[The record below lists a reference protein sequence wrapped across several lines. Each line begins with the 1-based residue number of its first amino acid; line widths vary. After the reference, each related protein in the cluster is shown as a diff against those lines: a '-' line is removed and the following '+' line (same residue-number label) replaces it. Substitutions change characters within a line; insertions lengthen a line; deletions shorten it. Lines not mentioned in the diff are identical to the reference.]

1 MYGDFSLTNIF
12 VTSDKKVILGVRNL
26 FEVNTSQPALDEDN
40 PYNPIDG
47 NFSQSG
53 DIYSLGIILHEMIT
67 GNQPGKDGQVHIR
80 EHQMI
85 STLLQSALKKDP
97 KQRVRLDD
105 MIVQILKI

>member
-26 FEVNTSQPALDEDN
+26 FEVNTSQTALDEDN
-40 PYNPIDG
+40 PYNPIEG
-47 NFSQSG
+47 HFSQSG
-53 DIYSLGIILHEMIT
+53 DIYSLGIILHEIIA
-67 GNQPGKDGQVHIR
+67 GNLPGKDGQLYIR
-80 EHQMI
+80 EHPMI

-105 MIVQILKI
+105 MIVQLLKI

>member
-1 MYGDFSLTNIF
+1 M
-12 VTSDKKVILGVRNL
+12 TSDKKVILGVRNL

-40 PYNPIDG
+40 PYNPIEG

-53 DIYSLGIILHEMIT
+53 DIYSLGIILHEMLT
-67 GNQPGKDGQVHIR
+67 GNQPGKDGQVYIR
-80 EHQMI
+80 EHPMI
-85 STLLQSALKKDP
+85 STLISSSLRKDP